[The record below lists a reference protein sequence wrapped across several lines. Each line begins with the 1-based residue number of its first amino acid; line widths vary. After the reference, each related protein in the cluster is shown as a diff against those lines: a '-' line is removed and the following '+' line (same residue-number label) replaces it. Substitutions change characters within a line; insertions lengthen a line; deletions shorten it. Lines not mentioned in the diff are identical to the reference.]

1 MQNPGLLIVIFNW
14 FTNWQCTIYFF
25 ITFQTVKC
33 EGACPCKK
41 DQVGGQIRCNILCSK
56 IYQPV
61 CGLDDKKYSNQ
72 CEADCAKTVCY

>member
-1 MQNPGLLIVIFNW
+1 MIKNYG
-14 FTNWQCTIYFF
+14 
-25 ITFQTVKC
+25 
-33 EGACPCKK
+33 EK

-61 CGLDDKKYSNQ
+61 CAMDDKKYSNQ